1 MTMSKNKSTRRNFL
15 QFLGLSAGA
24 SVVSVTAL
32 GSMINATEIKK
43 LNPKQQEFMI
53 RYGKWMN
60 DFIEAVRIKK
70 TDPGNNKNN
79 KKITALAEVAE
90 TFKPELSE
98 FMQDDTFRLVYKA
111 SSERVTKEI

>member
-1 MTMSKNKSTRRNFL
+1 MSKNKSTRRNFL
-15 QFLGLSAGA
+15 QVLGLSAGA

-70 TDPGNNKNN
+70 TDPAII
-79 KKITALAEVAE
+79 KIIRREQHWQKFLKHLNLNFLNLCKT
-90 TFKPELSE
+90 KPSDWYIRH
-98 FMQDDTFRLVYKA
+98 QVNG
-111 SSERVTKEI
+111 